1 MLFIF
6 AIIALLITFI
16 LVPVLIPTL
25 KRMKFG
31 QSIREEGPQSHMK
44 KTGTPTMGGLTFLIS
59 IIITSIIAIF
69 FTDHSNP
76 IILLLFVTI
85 GFGLIGFIDDY
96 IIVVKKNNQGLTS
109 KQKFLAQIAIAI
121 IFFILSDVFHLIEF
135 SPLFFEEF
143 KDLFDLLSFERF
155 FSFWSLSF
163 DLTSSLIFLFLS
175 FSNSVLS
182 LSNERLIERIF
193 LFLLPLVSSNYF
205 TSFN

>member
-1 MLFIF
+1 MLFIL
-6 AIIALLITFI
+6 AVIALLITFI
-16 LVPVLIPTL
+16 LVPILIPTL

-69 FTDHSNP
+69 FVDNSNP

-109 KQKFLAQIAIAI
+109 KQKFLAQIAIAVV
-121 IFFILSDVFHLIEF
+121 FF
-135 SPLFFEEF
+135 
-143 KDLFDLLSFERF
+143 
-155 FSFWSLSF
+155 
-163 DLTSSLIFLFLS
+163 
-175 FSNSVLS
+175 
-182 LSNERLIERIF
+182 
-193 LFLLPLVSSNYF
+193 Y
-205 TSFN
+205 